1 MMLVEAARPR
11 SSSALRNCARLVS
24 SFLIASSEVGPLIRG
39 VTVLR
44 LSPVLCWLPSGS
56 RDQNTRTN
64 GLLRALNI
72 GSTTLVATSANQ
84 ACWAVLGTVVPG
96 VLASPDLPLSPRDGV

>member
-11 SSSALRNCARLVS
+11 SSSALRNCARLLS
-24 SFLIASSEVGPLIRG
+24 AFLMAASEVGPLMPG

-44 LSPVLCWLPSGS
+44 LSPLLCWLPSGS
-56 RDQNTRTN
+56 RDQNTSTN

-72 GSTTLVATSANQ
+72 GSTTFVATSENQ
-84 ACWAVLGTVVPG
+84 ACWAVLGPRVAGGLAAPG
-96 VLASPDLPLSPRDGV
+96 